1 MKLDPRSSAWDLDG
15 KNRFLSMS
23 EVSLQLIM
31 MTSIYLIRAYQ
42 CLTKKN
48 AFVSVSKYEARLL
61 HQGDTPRWAT
71 PFPVSWL
78 LICNP
83 ALLGTT
89 ACVHSLVMLSLFDK
103 YIFP

>member
-1 MKLDPRSSAWDLDG
+1 MKLDPRSSVWDLDE
-15 KNRFLSMS
+15 KTVFSMS

-48 AFVSVSKYEARLL
+48 AFVTVSKYEARLL

-71 PFPVSWL
+71 PFPGSWL

-83 ALLGTT
+83 GLLGTT
-89 ACVHSLVMLSLFDK
+89 AC
-103 YIFP
+103 IP